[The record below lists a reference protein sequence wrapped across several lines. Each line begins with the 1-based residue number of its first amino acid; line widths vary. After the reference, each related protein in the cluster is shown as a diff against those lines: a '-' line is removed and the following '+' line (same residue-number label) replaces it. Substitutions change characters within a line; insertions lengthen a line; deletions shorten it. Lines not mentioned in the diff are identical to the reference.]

1 MKNRKRQ
8 GATVGVV
15 AGLVAAFAVAWM
27 ASVGAAVSPAS
38 APASASQYEKKVT
51 ICHRTGSKKNPF
63 RTIRVS
69 RNAVKAHLRHGD
81 ALGPC
86 SSAVFAMCHKTKH
99 GKKMTVKVKG
109 SRKVQRAM
117 KRGDGSGSARPRST
131 SPSTASRRARRR
143 TRGSARAKA
152 RGTRLKEPRHGG
164 ALSFRGRGPRSLP
177 GSSRRGGR
185 RRRSSPRPRSRS
197 SGRGGGVARR
207 RGSFPP

>member
-1 MKNRKRQ
+1 MSNRKKQ
-8 GATVGVV
+8 GASVGIV

-86 SSAVFAMCHKTKH
+86 SSAVFALCHKTKN

-117 KRGDGSGSARPRST
+117 KRGD
-131 SPSTASRRARRR
+131 
-143 TRGSARAKA
+143 
-152 RGTRLKEPRHGG
+152 RLGKCKVKK
-164 ALSFRGRGPRSLP
+164 
-177 GSSRRGGR
+177 GSSDKGEQKGKKKDKGKRKG
-185 RRRSSPRPRSRS
+185 
-197 SGRGGGVARR
+197 
-207 RGSFPP
+207 